1 MVAEINI
8 KSNVIDISNYI
19 KSIEVAM
26 PNAIQQSLA
35 RVSAF
40 GVKQITDK
48 TQSGKTPDGGR
59 FIPYSKQYKQSKEFK
74 KKTNKFVDLTLSGNM
89 FRSLTFKATR
99 TRGTLFFR
107 RETEDIKAFK
117 HDTGV
122 GKLPVRPFFAIGRRD
137 EDKIRKLFL
146 DHLSKGV
153 KIWAKEKV

>member
-1 MVAEINI
+1 
-8 KSNVIDISNYI
+8 
-19 KSIEVAM
+19 
-26 PNAIQQSLA
+26 
-35 RVSAF
+35 
-40 GVKQITDK
+40 
-48 TQSGKTPDGGR
+48 
-59 FIPYSKQYKQSKEFK
+59 
-74 KKTNKFVDLTLSGNM
+74 M

-107 RETEDIKAFK
+107 RQTEDIKAFK

-122 GKLPVRPFFAIGRRD
+122 GKLPVRPFFAIGRKD